1 MPSPKLYPNQWSW
14 DSAFTAIG
22 YSHYVQQKAQRELL
36 SMFEGQWGNGML
48 PHIIFRSGGNYFPG
62 PERWQTALSPYAPKI
77 ETSGVTQPAVHAI
90 AALAVYRNSKNRD
103 SASVFLEAIFPKII
117 TFHRYLLTARD
128 PEKSGLVTILHP
140 WESGFDNSLRWDDAL
155 ARIEVSNLPGYERQD
170 IKEIPPAER
179 PSKYA
184 YDRYVHLIELMK
196 ACRYD
201 DGLIYERTPFKIKDV
216 VFSSI
221 LYVANQALLE
231 IAGIIGEAKEEI
243 ESWLKRTGENY
254 FGYFCAPDTKYRLVY
269 DYDLIS
275 GERVEKRTVASLVS
289 LYTDLLS
296 TEQARETVDWMK
308 HSHYCT
314 ETCAINHAHL
324 VATSVSLDTT
334 GFSPINYWR
343 GPVWFNINWMLHRG
357 LKQYSFDEDAGLLK
371 KALFS
376 LVAEHGFY
384 EYYNPQSGDGL
395 GANNF
400 SWTAALLIDLLL
412 EES

>member
-1 MPSPKLYPNQWSW
+1 M
-14 DSAFTAIG
+14 
-22 YSHYVQQKAQRELL
+22 
-36 SMFEGQWGNGML
+36 
-48 PHIIFRSGGNYFPG
+48 
-62 PERWQTALSPYAPKI
+62 
-77 ETSGVTQPAVHAI
+77 
-90 AALAVYRNSKNRD
+90 
-103 SASVFLEAIFPKII
+103 
-117 TFHRYLLTARD
+117 LTARD
-128 PEKSGLVTILHP
+128 PEKSGLVTIFHP

-170 IKEIPPAER
+170 IQEIPPAER

-221 LYVANQALLE
+221 LHVANQALLE
-231 IAGIIGEAKEEI
+231 IAGIIGEAKGEI
-243 ESWLKRTGENY
+243 ESWLERTGEHY
-254 FGYFCAPDTKYRLVY
+254 FGYFCAPDAKYRLVY
-269 DYDLIS
+269 DFDLIS
-275 GERVEKRTVASLVS
+275 GERIEKRTVASLIS
-289 LYTDLLS
+289 LYTDLLG

-314 ETCAINHAHL
+314 ETCAVNHVHP
-324 VATSVSLDTT
+324 VATSVSIDTT
-334 GFSPINYWR
+334 GFNPVNYWR
-343 GPVWFNINWMLHRG
+343 GPVWLNINWMLHRG
-357 LKQYSFDEDAGLLK
+357 LKQYGFDEDAGLLK
-371 KALFS
+371 KALFG

-384 EYYNPQSGDGL
+384 EYYNPLSGDGL